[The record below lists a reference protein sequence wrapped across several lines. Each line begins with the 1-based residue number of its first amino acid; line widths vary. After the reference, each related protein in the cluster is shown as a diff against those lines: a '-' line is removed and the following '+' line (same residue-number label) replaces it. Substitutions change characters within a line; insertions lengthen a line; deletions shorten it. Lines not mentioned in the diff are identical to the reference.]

1 MFVEAGLGF
10 KSPRAQHFI
19 EKHILMEEPNKL
31 AAILKALHFAAD
43 KHRDQRRKDV
53 EASPYINHPIEVAEL
68 LARVGGV
75 TDLVT
80 LQSAILHDTIEDTKT
95 KPEELEAAFGP
106 EVRRVVEEV
115 TDDKELP
122 KEERKQLQIEHASH
136 LSERAKQ
143 IKIGDKIS
151 NVLGVTQA
159 PPSDWSLERRLEYL
173 DWTEK
178 VVEGCRGCNATLENF
193 YDQVLAE
200 GRQVLGRQ

>member
-1 MFVEAGLGF
+1 MRLPFLLRNV
-10 KSPRAQHFI
+10 
-19 EKHILMEEPNKL
+19 LMEELNKL
-31 AAILKALHFAAD
+31 APILKALHFAAD

-53 EASPYINHPIEVAEL
+53 EGSPYINHPIEVAEL

-115 TDDKELP
+115 TDDKQLL

-159 PPSDWSLERRLEYL
+159 PPADWSLERRLEYL

-178 VVEGCRGCNATLENF
+178 VVEGCRGCNATLEGF

-200 GRQVLGRQ
+200 GRQVLSHQ

>member
-1 MFVEAGLGF
+1 MD
-10 KSPRAQHFI
+10 
-19 EKHILMEEPNKL
+19 EPNKL

-53 EASPYINHPIEVAEL
+53 EASPYINHPIQVAEL

-80 LQSAILHDTIEDTKT
+80 LQSAILHDTIEDTNT

-115 TDDKELP
+115 TDDKQLP

-159 PPSDWSLERRLEYL
+159 PPADWSLERRLEYL

-178 VVEGCRGCNATLENF
+178 VVEGCRGCNATLESF

-200 GRQVLGRQ
+200 GRQVLSHQ